1 MSISAPMM
9 SGWLIQHRSN
19 ALASGEGQHSEL
31 AWVGRVRVLC
41 FAQPVLFGSC
51 VCIWCA
57 PCWGLPA
64 WFMLTGAKANERWV
78 LLEILAATEAMNEV

>member
-19 ALASGEGQHSEL
+19 ALAPGEGATLGAGVGWPSTG
-31 AWVGRVRVLC
+31 AVPRTASSFWVLRLHLVRTVL
-41 FAQPVLFGSC
+41 
-51 VCIWCA
+51 
-57 PCWGLPA
+57 GLPA
-64 WFMLTGAKANERWV
+64 WFMLTGAKANERRV